1 MNMDKRLLAVFMALA
16 FLCSASCGCSK
27 SDDGAGDGGE
37 TVAGVT
43 VKPAYNRSEVLHNP
57 LNGWVMY
64 VSADYDP
71 SYFDTEIYVPSL
83 GQNVKV
89 ADYASACYIR
99 TKWSV
104 LNPAD
109 GQYAWKDPDSKVY
122 KLVQAARERNL
133 PIAFRVVVDGRDQGA
148 NTPQFVY
155 DAGAKYALENAKYPD
170 RKTPMPQ
177 DPIFQQ
183 YYEKF
188 VQAFAEEF
196 NDPDRTAFIDG
207 YGLGKWG
214 EGHSVA
220 YDENDVSAVDENTET
235 VKREVLDWITKLYA
249 KYFTK
254 VPLVINY
261 HRVIGHPTSEGEA
274 NPNSESLIALAVSN
288 GYCLRHDAF
297 GMNNSGWGYST
308 WEKALAAQWRFKV
321 PIIMEGGYIVSSHS
335 YWNDPAG
342 YRQGHPEDV
351 RKGEYD
357 ASAEAH
363 VNMMDFRV
371 GEETQSW
378 FNDAFDLVKSFVS
391 EGGYR
396 LYPDQVTVPDQ
407 VAAGSRVKVSSR
419 WRNMGWGYM
428 PNNLPQWNYKYKVAF
443 ALLDESGAARKVFV
457 DDKCEPSTW
466 VDSKPFSYVFET
478 PAIDLP
484 AGTYTWGIAI
494 VDTTKENV
502 PAIELAVNNEKTADG
517 WVKLQTVTVD

>member
-1 MNMDKRLLAVFMALA
+1 MKNLMTACLLAA

-27 SDDGAGDGGE
+27 DSGGGEDDGGKI
-37 TVAGVT
+37 AGVT
-43 VKPAYNRSEVLHNP
+43 VKPAYNKSQVLHNP

-71 SYFDTEIYVPSL
+71 SYFDKEIYVPLL
-83 GQNVKV
+83 GKNVKV

-109 GQYAWKDPDSKVY
+109 GEYAWKNPDSKIY
-122 KLVQAARERNL
+122 KLVQAARERKL

-155 DAGAKYALENAKYPD
+155 DAGAEYAMSEPKYPD

-177 DPIFQQ
+177 DPVFQR

-188 VQAFAEEF
+188 VEAFAAEF
-196 NDPDRTAFIDG
+196 NDPENTSFIDG

-220 YDENDVSAVDENTET
+220 YNKDDVSAVDANTET

-249 KYFTK
+249 KYFTQ

-261 HRVIGHPTSEGEA
+261 HRVLGHPTSEGTA
-274 NPNSESLIALAVSN
+274 NPDSESLVALSVAN

-297 GMNNSGWGYST
+297 GMNNASWGYST
-308 WEKALAAQWRFKV
+308 WEKAIAAQWRYKV

-351 RKGEYD
+351 RQGEFD
-357 ASAEAH
+357 SSAEAH

-371 GEETQSW
+371 GQETESW
-378 FNDAFDLVKSFVS
+378 FGDAFNLVQRFVS

-396 LYPDQVTVPDQ
+396 LYPDQVTLPDQ
-407 VAAGSRVKVSSR
+407 VNAGSRVKVASR
-419 WRNMGWGYM
+419 WRNMGWGYF
-428 PNNLPQWNYKYKVAF
+428 PNNLPQWNYKYKVAY
-443 ALLDESGAARKVFV
+443 ALLDASGKAQRVFV
-457 DDKCEPSTW
+457 DGECEPSTW
-466 VDSKPFSYVFET
+466 VESKPFSYTFET
-478 PAIDLP
+478 PAVDLP
-484 AGTYTWGIAI
+484 AGKYTWGIAI

-502 PAIELAVNNEKTADG
+502 PAIELAVNDEKTAEG
-517 WVKLQTVTVD
+517 WVKLLDVQIH

>member
-1 MNMDKRLLAVFMALA
+1 MRNLMTGCLLAA
-16 FLCSASCGCSK
+16 FLCAASCGCSK
-27 SDDGAGDGGE
+27 DNGGGE
-37 TVAGVT
+37 EGGQVAGVT
-43 VKPAYNRSEVLHNP
+43 LKPAYNKSEVLHNP

-71 SYFDTEIYVPSL
+71 SYFDKEIYVPLL
-83 GQNVKV
+83 GKNVRV

-109 GQYAWKDPDSKVY
+109 G
-122 KLVQAARERNL
+122 
-133 PIAFRVVVDGRDQGA
+133 
-148 NTPQFVY
+148 
-155 DAGAKYALENAKYPD
+155 PD

-177 DPIFQQ
+177 DPIFQR

-188 VQAFAEEF
+188 VAALAEEF
-196 NDPDRTAFIDG
+196 NDPEYTSFIDG

-220 YDENDVSAVDENTET
+220 YNKDDVSAVDENTET

-249 KYFTK
+249 KHFTK

-261 HRVIGHPTSEGEA
+261 HRVLGHPTSQGTA
-274 NPNSESLIALAVSN
+274 NPNSESLVALAISN
-288 GYCLRHDAF
+288 GYCIRSDAF
-297 GMNNSGWGYST
+297 GMNNSSWGYST
-308 WEKALAAQWRFKV
+308 WEKAIAAQWRYKV

-351 RKGEYD
+351 RQGEFD
-357 ASAEAH
+357 SSAEAR

-371 GEETQSW
+371 GQETESW
-378 FNDAFDLVKSFVS
+378 FNDAFSLVQRFVS

-396 LYPDQVTVPDQ
+396 LYPDQVIVPDQ
-407 VAAGSRVKVSSR
+407 VSAGSRVKVASR
-419 WRNMGWGYM
+419 WRNMGWGYF

-443 ALLDESGAARKVFV
+443 ALIDASDKAQKVFV
-457 DDKCEPSTW
+457 DKDCEPSTW
-466 VDSKPFSYVFET
+466 VESKPFSYTFET
-478 PAIDLP
+478 PAVDLP
-484 AGTYTWGIAI
+484 AGKYTWGIAI
-494 VDTTKENV
+494 VDTTKENR
-502 PAIELAVNNEKTADG
+502 PAIQLAVNNEKTAEG
-517 WVKLQTVTVD
+517 WVKLHEVQIN

>member
-1 MNMDKRLLAVFMALA
+1 MNMDKRLLAAFMALA

-109 GQYAWKDPDSKVY
+109 GQYAWKDPESKVY

-196 NDPDRTAFIDG
+196 NDPD
-207 YGLGKWG
+207 GL
-214 EGHSVA
+214 
-220 YDENDVSAVDENTET
+220 
-235 VKREVLDWITKLYA
+235 
-249 KYFTK
+249 
-254 VPLVINY
+254 
-261 HRVIGHPTSEGEA
+261 HRRIRSRKMGRGPQR
-274 NPNSESLIALAVSN
+274 SL
-288 GYCLRHDAF
+288 
-297 GMNNSGWGYST
+297 
-308 WEKALAAQWRFKV
+308 
-321 PIIMEGGYIVSSHS
+321 
-335 YWNDPAG
+335 
-342 YRQGHPEDV
+342 
-351 RKGEYD
+351 
-357 ASAEAH
+357 
-363 VNMMDFRV
+363 
-371 GEETQSW
+371 
-378 FNDAFDLVKSFVS
+378 
-391 EGGYR
+391 
-396 LYPDQVTVPDQ
+396 
-407 VAAGSRVKVSSR
+407 
-419 WRNMGWGYM
+419 
-428 PNNLPQWNYKYKVAF
+428 
-443 ALLDESGAARKVFV
+443 
-457 DDKCEPSTW
+457 
-466 VDSKPFSYVFET
+466 
-478 PAIDLP
+478 
-484 AGTYTWGIAI
+484 
-494 VDTTKENV
+494 
-502 PAIELAVNNEKTADG
+502 
-517 WVKLQTVTVD
+517 

>member
-1 MNMDKRLLAVFMALA
+1 MKNLIVGCILTVFLGAV
-16 FLCSASCGCSK
+16 SCGCSK
-27 SDDGAGDGGE
+27 DKNDDNNDGPQS
-37 TVAGVT
+37 GVT
-43 VKPAYNRSEVLHNP
+43 VKPKYNKSRNLRNP
-57 LNGWVMY
+57 LSGWVMY
-64 VSADYDP
+64 CSADYDP
-71 SYFDTEIYVPSL
+71 SYWDTEFYITDL
-83 GQNVKV
+83 GENVKV

-109 GQYAWKDPDSKVY
+109 GKYAWDDPNSKVY
-122 KLVQAARERNL
+122 KLIKGAEERGL

-155 DAGAKYALENAKYPD
+155 DAGAKYAMSEPKYPD

-188 VQAFAEEF
+188 VEAFAARF

-220 YDENDVSAVDENTET
+220 YNTEDVSRVDENTET

-249 KYFTK
+249 KHFTK

-261 HRVIGHPTSEGEA
+261 HRVLGHPTSQGT
-274 NPNSESLIALAVSN
+274 PNEHSEELVALAISN
-288 GYCLRHDAF
+288 GYCIRSDAF
-297 GMNNSGWGYST
+297 GMTNSSWGYT
-308 WEKALAAQWRFKV
+308 AWEKAVAATWRYKV
-321 PIIMEGGYIVSSHS
+321 PILMEGGYIVSSHS

-342 YRQGHPEDV
+342 YREGHPEDV
-351 RKGEYD
+351 RKGEFN

-371 GEETQSW
+371 GQETESW
-378 FNDAFDLVKSFVS
+378 FKDSFTLVKRFIS

-396 LYPDQVTVPDQ
+396 LYPDQVSLPDKMKSGETV
-407 VAAGSRVKVSSR
+407 KIYSR
-419 WRNMGWGYM
+419 WRNMGWGYC

-443 ALLDESGAARKVFV
+443 ALLDASGKAQQVFV
-457 DDKCEPSTW
+457 DKNCEPSAW
-466 VDSKPFSYVFET
+466 VDSKPFSYEFQT
-478 PAIDLP
+478 TTNLP
-484 AGTYTWGIAI
+484 AGKYMWAVAI
-494 VDTTKENV
+494 VDTTKENK
-502 PAIELAVNNEKTADG
+502 PAIELAVNDEKTAEG
-517 WVKLQTVTVD
+517 WVKLLEVQIN

>member
-1 MNMDKRLLAVFMALA
+1 MRNLMTGCLLAA
-16 FLCSASCGCSK
+16 FLCAASCGCSK
-27 SDDGAGDGGE
+27 DNGGGE
-37 TVAGVT
+37 EGGQVAGVT
-43 VKPAYNRSEVLHNP
+43 VKPAYNKSEVLHNP

-71 SYFDTEIYVPSL
+71 SYFDKEIYVPLL
-83 GQNVKV
+83 GKNVRV

-122 KLVQAARERNL
+122 KLVQKARELKL

-155 DAGAKYALENAKYPD
+155 DAGAEYAMSEPKYPD

-177 DPIFQQ
+177 DPIFQR

-188 VQAFAEEF
+188 VAALAEEF
-196 NDPDRTAFIDG
+196 NDPEYTSFIDG

-220 YDENDVSAVDENTET
+220 YNKDDVSAVDENTET

-249 KYFTK
+249 KHFTK

-261 HRVIGHPTSEGEA
+261 HRVLGHPTSQGTA
-274 NPNSESLIALAVSN
+274 NPNSESLVALAISN
-288 GYCLRHDAF
+288 GYCIRSDAF
-297 GMNNSGWGYST
+297 GMNNSSWGYST
-308 WEKALAAQWRFKV
+308 WEKAIAAQWRYKV

-351 RKGEYD
+351 RQGEFD
-357 ASAEAH
+357 SSAEAR

-371 GEETQSW
+371 GQETESW
-378 FNDAFDLVKSFVS
+378 FNDAFSLVQRFVS

-396 LYPDQVTVPDQ
+396 LYPDQVIVPDQ
-407 VAAGSRVKVSSR
+407 VSAGFALAQHGLGLFPEQPAAVELQIQGGLRFDRRFGQGAEGLRRQGLRAFDLGREQALLLHLRNAGRRSSR
-419 WRNMGWGYM
+419 GEIHVGHRH
-428 PNNLPQWNYKYKVAF
+428 
-443 ALLDESGAARKVFV
+443 R
-457 DDKCEPSTW
+457 
-466 VDSKPFSYVFET
+466 
-478 PAIDLP
+478 
-484 AGTYTWGIAI
+484 
-494 VDTTKENV
+494 
-502 PAIELAVNNEKTADG
+502 
-517 WVKLQTVTVD
+517 

>member
-1 MNMDKRLLAVFMALA
+1 MKMDKRLLAA
-16 FLCSASCGCSK
+16 FLSFAFVCSASCGCSK
-27 SDDGAGDGGE
+27 SDGGGDPE
-37 TVAGVT
+37 ASVDGVT
-43 VKPAYNRSEVLHNP
+43 VKPTYNRSDVLHNP

-71 SYFDTEIYVPSL
+71 SYFDTEVYVPSL
-83 GQNVKV
+83 GMNVKV

-122 KLVQAARERNL
+122 KLVQAAREHNL

-148 NTPQFVY
+148 NTPQFVF
-155 DAGAKYALENAKYPD
+155 DAGAKYAVENERYPD

-177 DPIFQQ
+177 DPVFQK

-188 VQAFAEEF
+188 VAAFAEEF

-220 YDENDVSAVDENTET
+220 YNENDVSAVDENTET

-249 KYFTK
+249 RYFTK

-261 HRVIGHPTSEGEA
+261 HRVIGHPTSEGTA

-297 GMNNSGWGYST
+297 GMNNSSWGYST
-308 WEKALAAQWRFKV
+308 WEKAIAAQWRYKV

-351 RKGEYD
+351 RRGEYE

-371 GEETQSW
+371 GDETLSW
-378 FNDAFDLVKSFVS
+378 FNDAFDLVRSFVS

-396 LYPDQVTVPDQ
+396 LYPDQVIVPDQ
-407 VAAGSRVKVSSR
+407 VNAGSRVKVFSR

-428 PNNLPQWNYKYKVAF
+428 PNNLPQWNYKYKVAY
-443 ALLDESGAARKVFV
+443 ALLDESDVARTVFV
-457 DDKCEPSTW
+457 DDACEPSTW
-466 VDSKPFSYVFET
+466 TESKPFSYVFET

-494 VDTTKENV
+494 VDTTKDDV